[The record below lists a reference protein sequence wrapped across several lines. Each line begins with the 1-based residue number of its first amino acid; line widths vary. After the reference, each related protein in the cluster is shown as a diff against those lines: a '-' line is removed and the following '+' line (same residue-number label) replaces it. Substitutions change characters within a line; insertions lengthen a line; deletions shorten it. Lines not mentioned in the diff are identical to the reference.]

1 MNVIVLNVEGKI
13 QFDTSGHIKSTVDE
27 TENLRQWGTAE
38 CRTEQG
44 VYFADQNFGLNP
56 LVWKIQSSVFDKT
69 LDIKRAVEKYLAVK
83 EIIYENEVF
92 KIEL

>member
-1 MNVIVLNVEGKI
+1 MTVIEINEKGQI
-13 QFDTSGHIKSTVDE
+13 QFDSSGHIASITDE
-27 TENLRQWGTAE
+27 TENFRQWATAE
-38 CRTEQG
+38 CRTEQNT
-44 VYFADQNFGLNP
+44 YFADDNFGLNP

-92 KIEL
+92 KVEL